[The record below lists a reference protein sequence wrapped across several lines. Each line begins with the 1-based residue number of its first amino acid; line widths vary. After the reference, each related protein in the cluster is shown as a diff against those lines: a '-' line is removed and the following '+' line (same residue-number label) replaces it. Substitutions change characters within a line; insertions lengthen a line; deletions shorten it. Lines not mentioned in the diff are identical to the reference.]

1 MSSYMMMPKDY
12 ARELMQRGQR
22 EKATAFMEYMFDL
35 DEQKNNSIGFY
46 ANSWGKSKSTAHAWV
61 KEFGKKVAE
70 HYDFWAIQNEIK
82 YRTVA
87 ERQPNDLEKKSNAQ
101 TPINTGFIDN
111 TPNALPNDNRT
122 VAEQR
127 VNTKIL
133 NKSISGKKRTFIPP
147 TITEIKS
154 YIQEKNLV
162 VDAETFYFH
171 YESQGWMIGKNK
183 MKSWTA
189 TIQNWNRKNK
199 INHKFN
205 TSKNKEVLI

>member
-12 ARELMQRGQR
+12 ARELMISGQR
-22 EKATAFMEYMFDL
+22 EKATAFMEYVFDL

-46 ANSWGKSKSTAHAWV
+46 ANSWGKSKSTAHGWV

-70 HYDFWAIQNEIK
+70 HYDFWTIQNEIK

-87 ERQPNDLEKKSNAQ
+87 ERLPNDLEKKSNAQ
-101 TPINTGFIDN
+101 TPTTTDLTSN
-111 TPNALPNDNRT
+111 TPNALPNGCRT

-133 NKSISGKKRTFIPP
+133 NKSISGKKQAFIPP
-147 TITEIKS
+147 TISKIQS
-154 YIQEKNLV
+154 FIQEKNLS
-162 VDAETFYFH
+162 VDAESFYYH

-189 TIQNWNRKNK
+189 TIQNWNRRNK
-199 INHKFN
+199 TNPKSN
-205 TSKNKEVLI
+205 TSKKKEVLI